1 MRRIT
6 TTARR
11 LLDGGRLAA
20 PRGGARRAAV
30 VIATVA
36 FAQGCGGDARNQE
49 PVTLG
54 HALYQA
60 NCVACHGEDARGG
73 GPMARTLPIEP
84 PSILEHLGHHR
95 EAELVTMIRRGI
107 PPAMP
112 PTALSEDEI
121 REIIDHAWTLVPES
135 EVAALRAMQQQM
147 EMMGDAATQPAMPSM
162 PGMDH
167 SRHLQ
172 DTMPEMDHSQHI
184 EGSTPGID
192 HSQHMPGTTSMSRTN
207 RESIRERAEPPA
219 GAVRA
224 KVHGY
229 PDPHSTG
236 NSDPRPAAVEGHW
249 ITLAS
254 STFSIM
260 ETAR

>member
-36 FAQGCGGDARNQE
+36 FAQGCGGAARNQE

-84 PSILEHLGHHR
+84 PSILEHLGHHTR
-95 EAELVTMIRRGI
+95 SELVRMIRNGI

-112 PTALSEDEI
+112 PTALGEAEI
-121 REIIDHAWTLVPES
+121 GQILDHVWTLVPES

-147 EMMGDAATQPAMPSM
+147 EMMGGATTEPMPAM

-167 SRHLQ
+167 SQHMQ
-172 DTMPEMDHSQHI
+172 ESMPAMDHSQHPPD
-184 EGSTPGID
+184 SVPAVD
-192 HSQHMPGTTSMSRTN
+192 HTGHTPGTTSMSAGD
-207 RESIRERAEPPA
+207 REWLLP
-219 GAVRA
+219 
-224 KVHGY
+224 
-229 PDPHSTG
+229 TG
-236 NSDPRPAAVEGHW
+236 
-249 ITLAS
+249 AS
-254 STFSIM
+254 STVASRIHSST